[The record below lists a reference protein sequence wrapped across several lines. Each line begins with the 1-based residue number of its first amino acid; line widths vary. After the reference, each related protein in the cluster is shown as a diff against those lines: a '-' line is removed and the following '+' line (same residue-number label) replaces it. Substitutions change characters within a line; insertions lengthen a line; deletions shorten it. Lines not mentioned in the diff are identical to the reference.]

1 MVALPQPTDRSDE
14 PDEPTTPP
22 TPVPPPT
29 TPPAGPLGEA
39 AVAALLDPLVGRLR
53 EELVAFRRDLH
64 AHPELSRHEERTT
77 RVVAERLAAAGL
89 DPRPLP
95 GGTGLLVDVRPEVNR
110 RPGSPALALR
120 ADLDALPIQ
129 ELTGAPYAS
138 TVPGVSHACGHDVH
152 TTVVLGAGLVLA
164 ELARAGRLTVPVR
177 LVFQPA
183 EEVMP
188 GGALDVLAAD
198 GLDGVAR
205 ILAVHCDPSIPA
217 GTVGV
222 RSGPITAAADMLR
235 IKLTGPGGHTARP
248 HLTGDLVQGLATVA
262 TGLPAV
268 LSRRVDARAGLSV
281 VWGAIQA
288 GQAAN
293 AIPDGGTLAGTLR
306 CLDPD
311 VWERAP
317 QLVQE
322 LVPALVAPYGLHCE
336 VEHRRGVPPVV
347 NDPAAAALLERAGRA
362 TLGPSAVGSTPQSMG
377 GEDFAW
383 YLRALPGA
391 LARLGT
397 AEPGHEG
404 SRDLHQGG
412 FDVDERAIPAGVR
425 LLAGAALLASPG
437 VGGQPPR

>member
-1 MVALPQPTDRSDE
+1 M
-14 PDEPTTPP
+14 
-22 TPVPPPT
+22 
-29 TPPAGPLGEA
+29 
-39 AVAALLDPLVGRLR
+39 AALLDPLVGRLR

-64 AHPELSRHEERTT
+64 AHPELSRHEDRTT
-77 RVVAERLAAAGL
+77 RVVADRLTAAGL
-89 DPRPLP
+89 QPRPLP
-95 GGTGLLVDVRPEVNR
+95 GGTGLLVDIPGSG
-110 RPGSPALALR
+110 RPGAPALALR

-129 ELTGAPYAS
+129 EITGAPYAS

-164 ELARAGRLTVPVR
+164 ELARAGRLTIPVR

-188 GGALDVLAAD
+188 GGALDVLAAE
-198 GLDGVAR
+198 GLEGVGR
-205 ILAVHCDPSIPA
+205 ILAVHCDPSIAA
-217 GTVGV
+217 GTIGV

-235 IKLTGPGGHTARP
+235 IQLTGPGGHTARP

-288 GQAAN
+288 GRAAN

-336 VEHRRGVPPVV
+336 IDHSRGVPPVV

-362 TLGPSAVGSTPQSMG
+362 TLGPSAVGGTPQSMG

-383 YLRALPGA
+383 YLRARPGA

-404 SRDLHQGG
+404 RRDLHQGG

-425 LLAGAALLASPG
+425 LLAAAALLASPG
-437 VGGQPPR
+437 VTGRGE